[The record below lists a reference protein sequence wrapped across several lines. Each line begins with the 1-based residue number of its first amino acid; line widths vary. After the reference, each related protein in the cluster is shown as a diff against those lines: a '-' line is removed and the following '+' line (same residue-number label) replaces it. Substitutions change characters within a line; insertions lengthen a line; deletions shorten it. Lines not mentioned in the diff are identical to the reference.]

1 MRSKNRLIEKVRRL
15 YENEGSNLP
24 VSHRIAWSGSISEYR
39 GRYSATAFHRVSD
52 STGFINGHYVRARR
66 VDLRLSKLF

>member
-1 MRSKNRLIEKVRRL
+1 MKTKVAIYLSLIAL
-15 YENEGSNLP
+15 L
-24 VSHRIAWSGSISEYR
+24 R

-52 STGFINGHYVRARR
+52 SAGFINGHYVRARR